1 MHISI
6 KGGFMKKR
14 HFLLIFLVILSILC
28 TTVFV
33 ACDVPNTTDNNGNSS
48 DSSIGDNGDGSDNAG
63 NTGGNTDNTG
73 NSSGNTGNI
82 GDNTGNTGEIKS
94 TVESE
99 LNDGKIGSAILEA
112 LYGYTLKSFGQ
123 KTEANSETVFSG
135 TNFGVAKQ
143 NSYFGEGFK
152 GYFYTY
158 DSVGDSAVIYI
169 HFYDS
174 EDHATKAMQNELTD
188 ILGDYSFRT
197 QVGKSVIIG
206 TSAELWDE
214 VKACKLPEDGTFF
227 AYEKM
232 IKLLSKPYSEI
243 FVEDIFNRREQTLK
257 ETEECCICTYPAI
270 GNCYEEYLLI
280 TADNPESEM
289 ETDFINRI
297 GKLYTDD
304 SYIMRKGDYLE
315 LYSKMKEGLHF
326 ELNGDGESYILS
338 HFFTESNVD
347 KLIIPSTYNGKPV
360 TGISHFFN
368 YLRLCPS
375 IKSITVP
382 VSITSIANILDGSQI
397 SDIYY
402 GGTKSEWAEVQYSR
416 YPDSEIPTYTVHCTD
431 GNIEPEQ

>member
-6 KGGFMKKR
+6 KGDFMKKR
-14 HFLLIFLVILSILC
+14 YLLLGLIVILSIIC

-33 ACDVPNTTDNNGNSS
+33 ACDVPNATDNNGNSS
-48 DSSIGDNGDGSDNAG
+48 DSSIGDNGDDSDNAG
-63 NTGGNTDNTG
+63 NTGDNTDNTG
-73 NSSGNTGNI
+73 NSGG
-82 GDNTGNTGEIKS
+82 NTGNTGEIKS

-188 ILGDYSFRT
+188 ILGDFSFRT

-214 VKACKLPEDGTFF
+214 VKSCKLPEDGTFF

-243 FVEDIFNRREQTLK
+243 FVEDIFNRCEQTLK
-257 ETEECCICTYPAI
+257 ETEECYICAYPAI

-280 TADNPESEM
+280 TADNLESEM

-315 LYSKMKEGLHF
+315 LYSKRKEGLHF

-338 HFFTESNVD
+338 HFFTESNID

-375 IKSITVP
+375 IKSITIP

-402 GGTKSEWAEVQYSR
+402 DGTKSEWAEVQYSR